1 MTTIESC
8 VEALSAQLIVA
19 GEGYPLREIEDVVV
33 SDLMSDVLVVDT
45 EEFIL
50 ITSLASD
57 QVIRTADIVGAAA
70 VALTNG
76 KQPQTSMV
84 ELARQQGITLLSSP
98 LRSVEAVL
106 SIAERL
112 GRVRQP

>member
-1 MTTIESC
+1 MATVASC

-19 GEGYPLREIEDVVV
+19 GEGYPDRLIEDVVV

-70 VALTNG
+70 VVLTNG

-84 ELARQQGITLLSSP
+84 ELAKQQGITLLSSP
-98 LRSVEAVL
+98 KRSVEAVL
-106 SIAERL
+106 AVAEVL
-112 GRVRQP
+112 GRVRRR